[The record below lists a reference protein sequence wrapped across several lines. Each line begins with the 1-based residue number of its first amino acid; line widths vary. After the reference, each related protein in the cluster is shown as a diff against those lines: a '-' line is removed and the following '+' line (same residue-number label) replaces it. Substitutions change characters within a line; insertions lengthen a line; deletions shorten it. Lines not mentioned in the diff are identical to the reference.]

1 MDTRREICN
10 SSSPEHTEFRFEVTG
25 KKIGWLKPCNVSNNF
40 AFCDFDKALDLFNSQ
55 KEATIWM
62 VKVRNYELC
71 KYARSCGRRSYD
83 YYVDEPRKM
92 MMRKG
97 SKYRTSRY

>member
-10 SSSPEHTEFRFEVTG
+10 SDSPEHTEFRFEVTG
-25 KKIGWLKPCNVSNNF
+25 KKLTKWWNNF

-55 KEATIWM
+55 KDATIWM
-62 VKVRNYELC
+62 VKVSKYEIC
-71 KYARSCGRRSYD
+71 KYALSHGRRKYD

-97 SKYRTSRY
+97 AKYRTSR